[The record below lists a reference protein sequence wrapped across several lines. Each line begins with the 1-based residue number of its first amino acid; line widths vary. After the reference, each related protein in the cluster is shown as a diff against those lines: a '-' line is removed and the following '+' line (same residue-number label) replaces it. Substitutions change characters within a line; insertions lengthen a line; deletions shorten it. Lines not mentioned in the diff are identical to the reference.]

1 MKAEK
6 NLERTSQAFYSTFIN
21 LCQTSVNRTPTPSL
35 CGDPVLKLFLELSRG
50 DLPFVAVLTLL
61 KKPTVSKNEESPK
74 PYEHKRVILRSTTGA
89 PGGIRTHDPWFRRP
103 MLYPL
108 SYGRLRS
115 NYNPSDL
122 LCRAINIRLIP
133 ELSLPLA
140 LPLGLNFPSDT
151 FGYSIQ
157 PWEDGPMAYSQFG

>member
-1 MKAEK
+1 MKTR

-89 PGGIRTHDPWFRRP
+89 PGGIRTHDPLFRSSISFVLACTTWCHVRFKNP
-103 MLYPL
+103 FNPYKSHCLGNLLQAASAIGMNSLNSENLDSFSSL
-108 SYGRLRS
+108 SINATKS
-115 NYNPSDL
+115 SVL
-122 LCRAINIRLIP
+122 LLI
-133 ELSLPLA
+133 S
-140 LPLGLNFPSDT
+140 
-151 FGYSIQ
+151 
-157 PWEDGPMAYSQFG
+157 

>member
-1 MKAEK
+1 VKAEK

-108 SYGRLRS
+108 SYGRLGPKIYIKRKGERRDSNPRS
-115 NYNPSDL
+115 PGPQPGALNHSATPTTTDSF
-122 LCRAINIRLIP
+122 
-133 ELSLPLA
+133 LPFKQSA
-140 LPLGLNFPSDT
+140 L
-151 FGYSIQ
+151 
-157 PWEDGPMAYSQFG
+157 